1 MEDKNL
7 KNMNKKDIFCPI
19 ITSKDI
25 GGGIKSTISLLN
37 GLAVLKYNVT
47 VLIPKDCEFISKF
60 LPTINVLYFNETPT
74 ISLFNP
80 FQFYRLC
87 NFTKN
92 IFLELNQKQRTIY
105 FCSDRPA
112 LMLAFLLP
120 KKELLF
126 YISRGWF
133 YTNLSARFLRLV
145 MFPRVN
151 QFVGISDKQYNLMRS
166 YAPKTAAVNLIQN
179 GIEIPNHTFKP
190 FQNNEIKLATIGGIC
205 DRKNQMQCLELIVLL
220 KDKIKVHLN
229 IFGTTFT
236 PIDEAYKKTLE
247 HFISEKKLE
256 NHVTFKG
263 NETNFDTIYS
273 QSDIVL
279 STAKEEG
286 FGRTI
291 IEAMSYGIPVIASE
305 KAGGPSTII
314 THLQNGLLYDSS
326 LFDLAQKV
334 LFYLENREET
344 TKIIQ
349 NALLLVTQN
358 YTMDRVAKDYS
369 DLIDAIELN

>member
-1 MEDKNL
+1 VEDKISKKMIK
-7 KNMNKKDIFCPI
+7 KNIFCPI

-37 GLAVLKYNVT
+37 GLAALQYNVT
-47 VLIPKDCEFISKF
+47 VLLPKDCEFVSKF
-60 LPTINVLYFNETPT
+60 EITINVLYFNQSPSITL
-74 ISLFNP
+74 SNP
-80 FQFYRLC
+80 LQFYRLC

-92 IFLELNQKQRTIY
+92 IFLELNKKQKTIY

-112 LMLAFLLP
+112 LMLAFLVS
-120 KKELLF
+120 KSELIF

-133 YTNLSARFLRLV
+133 YTNLSARFLRLF
-145 MFPRVN
+145 MFPKVN
-151 QFVGISDKQYNLMRS
+151 QFVGISDKQYNLMKS
-166 YAPKTAAVNLIQN
+166 YAPKKAAVHLIQN
-179 GIEIPNHTFKP
+179 GIDIPNHTFKP
-190 FQNNEIKLATIGGIC
+190 FQKDDIKLATIGGIC

-220 KDKIKVHLN
+220 KDKINVHLN

-236 PIDEAYKKTLE
+236 PIDIAYKKTLE
-247 HFISEKKLE
+247 QFIAENKLE
-256 NHVTFKG
+256 NFVTFKG

-291 IEAMSYGIPVIASE
+291 IEAMSYGIPVIAND

-314 THLQNGLLYDSS
+314 THLENGLLYDSS
-326 LFDLAQKV
+326 LLDLEQKS
-334 LFYLENREET
+334 LFYLENKEEIT
-344 TKIIQ
+344 QIIE
-349 NALLLVTQN
+349 NALLLVKQN
-358 YTMDRVAKDYS
+358 YTMDRVAKEYAN
-369 DLIDAIELN
+369 LIDAIE